1 MCRVIAWAV
10 ITDQDKNASN
20 IIPYICRRLKAN
32 IPNGMAH
39 TIDEQPHTVYSAWFS
54 SQIMTRDEM
63 RQAVFEY
70 IDIDYNRKRRHSA
83 IDYVS
88 PFNFE

>member
-54 SQIMTRDEM
+54 SQINEHLLWIISIFCKMTP
-63 RQAVFEY
+63 ACV
-70 IDIDYNRKRRHSA
+70 KS
-83 IDYVS
+83 
-88 PFNFE
+88 